1 MIRFDSFQIKWIG
14 LKFPGNFA
22 QINFMP
28 SSRRAL
34 GFRPFSWEN
43 LSHNEKVCYVVSIFQ
58 KFTLSL
64 ATPPTPRSQ
73 SAHDCAKKKNMKREN
88 ICFRTFQE
96 PIMRVSPDEI
106 HAQQRKEF
114 AERLLVIG
122 RTRQDDERREG
133 PRKIK

>member
-14 LKFPGNFA
+14 LKFPENFA
-22 QINFMP
+22 QINFMLF
-28 SSRRAL
+28 SRRTL
-34 GFRPFSWEN
+34 GM
-43 LSHNEKVCYVVSIFQ
+43 SIFMG
-58 KFTLSL
+58 KSRIMRKSL
-64 ATPPTPRSQ
+64 LHRINISEIYVIACHSPDPLTRNRHTTER
-73 SAHDCAKKKNMKREN
+73 KN

-106 HAQQRKEF
+106 HAQRQRKEF

-122 RTRQDDERREG
+122 KTRQDDEREKR